1 VPGVSSPES
10 CDTTLGHIRHDHI
23 GTLQEQSMSLGRGRL
38 TRRLGL
44 TTALAAALGLTLCG
58 VARLG
63 YAAPATRPPA
73 PTAEVQPAPEPDEA
87 NVTRATLDNGL
98 RVIIVQNKLAPVV
111 ATSVNYEVGSD
122 DTTPGFP
129 GTAHALEHMMFRG
142 SPGLTADQLAQIGS
156 IMGGNFNANTR
167 ENLTQYL
174 FTVPAEDLDIALH
187 IEALRMSGLDASQ
200 KEWDNERGAIEQEVA
215 QDLSSP
221 NYMLFSKLRE
231 IMFAGT
237 PYAHDALGTRPSFDA
252 TTADHLKRF
261 YDAWYAPNNA
271 ILVIVGDVDPQKT
284 LDEVKELFGPIP
296 HKQIPAHPQIKPE
309 PIKPMTQ
316 PIDIPTDQPSGAT
329 VIAMRM
335 PGLDSPD
342 FPALEV
348 LSDVLNNE
356 RGDLYALVPQGKALG
371 TGFSL
376 DPLPKVG
383 MGYTVVAFP
392 AGGDAKVAE
401 KEIRDILGKIKRR
414 GVDPDLV
421 AAAKISE
428 ERSAEFQKNSISGL
442 ASVWADAVAVY
453 GLRSPEEDL
462 ERIRK
467 VTVADVNRV
476 ARKYLDFQHSVVA
489 VMVPKQGGRPTA
501 GGGGFGGQES
511 IALGEAQGTTLPDWA
526 QSALARQTVPPSTI
540 HPTTMTLPNGLT
552 LIVQPEDVS
561 DTVTVYGHIKTRPE
575 LVVPKGEE
583 GLSQVLD
590 DLFDYGTEHL
600 DRIAFQK
607 ALDAIGAS
615 ESAGTDFSVA
625 TLTRDFD
632 RGVELLADNE
642 LHPAL
647 PEMQMEIIK
656 GQTARVVAARMNT
669 PGYHVEKS
677 LRAALFP
684 PDDPTQRDATPESV
698 RSLTIGNI
706 RDYYHEA
713 FRPDL
718 TSIVVIGKVTPERA
732 REVIA
737 KYFGDWKA
745 EGPKPAIDLPVVP
758 PNKPDVVAVPDPTRV
773 QDSVILAETL
783 PINRSSPE
791 YYALQLGS
799 AVLGGSFY
807 STRLSIDLRKN
818 AGLVYSVGNDINAG
832 RTRANYFVQYACDPD
847 NVDKANQ
854 LVVQELEKM
863 QDEPVGADELNRVK
877 ALMLRQ
883 IPLGE
888 SSIARIA
895 RGLSGRWDLDLPL
908 DEPTR
913 AAERYIAL
921 GPADIQA
928 AFKKYI
934 RPSDMVRISQGPAP
948 Q

>member
-1 VPGVSSPES
+1 MTNPRRRFFRWLGQSSALGIGLGLALFGAA
-10 CDTTLGHIRHDHI
+10 TLGF
-23 GTLQEQSMSLGRGRL
+23 S
-38 TRRLGL
+38 
-44 TTALAAALGLTLCG
+44 
-58 VARLG
+58 
-63 YAAPATRPPA
+63 APATRPPA
-73 PTAEVQPAPEPDEA
+73 LATSTAPAPIPDDS
-87 NVTRATLDNGL
+87 NVLRATLDNGL
-98 RVIIVQNKLAPVV
+98 RVIIVKNTLSPVV
-111 ATSVNYEVGSD
+111 ATSVNYLVGSN
-122 DTTPGFP
+122 DTPEGFP

-174 FTVPAEDLDIALH
+174 FTVPSEDLDIALH
-187 IEALRMSGLDASQ
+187 VEATRMAGLDSTQ
-200 KEWDNERGAIEQEVA
+200 KEWDNERGAISQEVA

-221 NYMLFSKLRE
+221 NYMMFSKLRE

-237 PYAHDALGTRPSFDA
+237 PYAHDALGTRPSFEKTDA
-252 TTADHLKRF
+252 TALKRF
-261 YDAWYAPNNA
+261 YEAWYAPNNA
-271 ILVIVGDVDPQKT
+271 ILVVVGNVEPDAALAKIKD
-284 LDEVKELFGPIP
+284 LFGKIP
-296 HKQIPAHPQIKPE
+296 RKNVPGHPAINPD
-309 PIKPMTQ
+309 PIKPTAE
-316 PIDIPTDQPSGAT
+316 PIQIPTDRPNGAA

-348 LSDVLNNE
+348 LSDVLNSE

-376 DPLPKVG
+376 DPLPKLG
-383 MGYTVVAFP
+383 MGYAVVAFP
-392 AGGDAKVAE
+392 ADGDAKAAE
-401 KEIRDILGKIKRR
+401 KDIRDILTKIKRQ

-421 AAAKISE
+421 AAAKVQE

-442 ASVWADAVAVY
+442 ASVWAEAVAVY
-453 GLRSPEEDL
+453 GLNSPDDDL
-462 ERIRK
+462 RRIQK

-476 ARKYLDFQHSVVA
+476 ARKYLDLDRSVVA
-489 VMVPKQGGRPTA
+489 VMVPKPGGRPSA
-501 GGGGFGGQES
+501 GGGFGGQES

-526 QSALARQTVPPSTI
+526 ESALKRQQVPPSTVK
-540 HPTTMTLPNGLT
+540 PVVSTLPNGLT

-575 LVVPKGEE
+575 LVVPNGKE
-583 GLSQVLD
+583 GLSQVLGE
-590 DLFDYGTEHL
+590 LFDYGTEHL

-607 ALDAIGAS
+607 ALDEIGAN

-625 TLTRDFD
+625 TLTRDFE

-642 LHPAL
+642 LRPAL
-647 PEMQMEIIK
+647 PESQMEIIK
-656 GQTARVVAARMNT
+656 GQTARVVAAQLQT
-669 PGYHVEKS
+669 PGYQMQRS
-677 LRAALFP
+677 LRTALFP
-684 PDDPTQRDATPESV
+684 KDDPSLRDATPESV
-698 RSLTIGNI
+698 RSLTIADI
-706 RDYYHEA
+706 RDYYRKA

-732 REVIA
+732 REVIE

-745 EGPKPAIDLPVVP
+745 EGPKPPIDLPAVP

-773 QDSVILAETL
+773 QDSVVLAQTI
-783 PINRSSPE
+783 PINRSHPD

-832 RTRANYFVQYACDPD
+832 RTRANYFVQYACDPE
-847 NVDKANQ
+847 NVSKAAA
-854 LVVQELEKM
+854 LVVRELKQM
-863 QDEPVGADELNRVK
+863 QDTPVSADELDRIK

-888 SSIARIA
+888 SSLGQIA

-921 GPADIQA
+921 GPAEIQE
-928 AFKKYI
+928 AFKKWI
-934 RPSDMVRISQGPAP
+934 RPDDLVRISQGPAP